1 MSAREA
7 ILGRLRESKPAAGP
21 LLPDVG
27 DYYAAAA
34 SQVDEPLMERF
45 LRQARS
51 WRAEIVECAPQD
63 WAVAVERAVSDK
75 GLRRVLAGRDTALSS
90 VLGAALGSRI
100 AWYDQNLADFKPQ
113 LFSDYDAGITSCW
126 GAVAETGS
134 LLLWP
139 DAREPRSLS
148 LVPPIHIAVLRASR
162 LYPRLVDAM
171 REGQWAAGMPT
182 NLVMVSGPSKTSD
195 IQRVLAYGAHGPK
208 ELVIVLI
215 HDEHS
220 TGAAA

>member
-1 MSAREA
+1 MSARDA
-7 ILGRLRESKPAAGP
+7 ILGRLREAEPAQRP
-21 LLPDVG
+21 PLPDVA

-34 SQVDEPLMERF
+34 SQVSEPLMERF
-45 LRQARS
+45 LRQARA
-51 WRAEIVECAPQD
+51 WRTEIIECTPTD
-63 WAVAVERAVSDK
+63 WAVAVERIVSEK
-75 GLRRVLAGRDTALSS
+75 GLQKVLAGRDTALSG
-90 VLGAALGSRI
+90 VLGVALGSRI
-100 AWYDQNLADFKPQ
+100 AWFDQNLEDFKPA
-113 LFSDYDAGITSCW
+113 LFADYDAGITTCW

-139 DAREPRSLS
+139 DAREPRTLS

-162 LYPRLVDAM
+162 LYPRMADAM
-171 REGQWAAGMPT
+171 REAQWAAGMPS

-220 TGAAA
+220 TGGAA